1 MILEFPNKKEDR
13 KAEERRKRIEEA
25 DERVNK
31 GEATDED
38 IDLYIEEFLGII
50 ECLEEGK
57 LEFIEPDQT
66 SQ

>member
-1 MILEFPNKKEDR
+1 MILEFPNKKEDK
-13 KAEERRKRIEEA
+13 KAEERRRRIEEA

-31 GEATDED
+31 GEATDDD
-38 IDLYIEEFLGII
+38 IELYIEEFLSVI

-57 LEFIEPDQT
+57 LEFLEPEET